1 MYLENNLSTGKLTS
15 TRLEV
20 VKPLSSH
27 TAISIE
33 QSELLAECNRT
44 LEYREAQ
51 RTLELQQEIAE
62 RRRAEEAAQAANR
75 AKSLFLANM
84 SHELRSPLHAIL
96 GFAQLMNN
104 SDDLSLEQ
112 KDNLQVI
119 IRNSEHL
126 LTLINQVLDLSKV
139 EAGCATL
146 KEVKFNL
153 YQLLD
158 DLKEMFQLKANNK
171 GLQLSFHRAKEVP
184 QYVRCDEVKLRQVLI
199 NLLSNAVKFTS
210 SGKVVLKV
218 TVEEN
223 KLSTLHFE
231 IADTGCGIAESE
243 LNSIFEAFV
252 RTPAGQTLSE
262 GTGLGLS
269 IARSFVQVMGGDI
282 SVNSIVS
289 SGSTFRFYLPVRVV
303 KTPVFTNQQPTRRVV
318 ALAPNQPQYRILTVD
333 DNRDNRQLLIKLL
346 SPLNF
351 KLQEATNAQ
360 DAIAIWKDWKPHLI
374 FLDMEMRLSDS
385 TETTR
390 KIRRWEQQ
398 HNFSVPTKIIALST
412 KVLQQQQAVFLSAG
426 CDDFICKPFQQ
437 EEIFEA
443 IHKYLGARYLYDEF
457 ALSTTASNGVN
468 VLTKAVLAALPRN
481 LVANLHQAIIALDVD
496 LIQNAIAQIYKFNQP
511 IAVSIA
517 SLANN
522 FQYEQLLGLTQI
534 LIENT

>member
-1 MYLENNLSTGKLTS
+1 MYLEDNLSTSTFTS
-15 TRLEV
+15 KRLEV
-20 VKPLSSH
+20 VKPLSLH

-33 QSELLAECNRT
+33 EPELLPDCNLT
-44 LEYREAQ
+44 LEYRVAQ
-51 RTLELQQEIAE
+51 RTLKLQQEIAE
-62 RRRAEEAAQAANR
+62 RRCAEEAAQAANR
-75 AKSLFLANM
+75 AKSIFLANM

-96 GFAQLMNN
+96 GFAQLINN
-104 SDDLSLEQ
+104 SDNLSPEQ

-119 IRNSEHL
+119 IRNGEHL
-126 LTLINQVLDLSKV
+126 LTLINQVLDLSKIEV
-139 EAGCATL
+139 GCTPL
-146 KEVKFNL
+146 NEVKCDL

-158 DLKEMFQLKANNK
+158 DLEEMFLLKANNK
-171 GLQLSFHRAKEVP
+171 GLQLLFHRAKEVP

-218 TVEEN
+218 TVVEN

-231 IADTGCGIAESE
+231 IADTGCGIAECE

-252 RTPAGQTLSE
+252 RTPAGQKLSE

-269 IARSFVQVMGGDI
+269 IARSFVQVMGGEI
-282 SVNSIVS
+282 SVNSIVG

-303 KTPVFTNQQPTRRVV
+303 KTPVFTNQKPTRRIV

-333 DNRDNRQLLIKLL
+333 DNQDNHQLLIKFL

-351 KLQEATNAQ
+351 ELQHASNPQEAM
-360 DAIAIWKDWKPHLI
+360 AIWKDWKPHLI

-390 KIRRWEQQ
+390 KIRGWEQQ

-412 KVLQQQQAVFLSAG
+412 KVLQQQQTVFLSAG

-437 EEIFEA
+437 EEIFDA
-443 IHKYLGARYLYDEF
+443 IHKHLGVCYTYDE
-457 ALSTTASNGVN
+457 LRPSTISLNEAK
-468 VLTKAVLAALPRN
+468 VLTQAALAALPCN
-481 LVANLHQAIIALDVD
+481 LVTNLHKAIITLDVD
-496 LIQNAIAQIYKFNQP
+496 LIQNAIAHIYEFNQP
-511 IAVSIA
+511 IALSIA

-522 FQYEQLLGLTQI
+522 FQYEQLLDLTQ
-534 LIENT
+534 LLVENP